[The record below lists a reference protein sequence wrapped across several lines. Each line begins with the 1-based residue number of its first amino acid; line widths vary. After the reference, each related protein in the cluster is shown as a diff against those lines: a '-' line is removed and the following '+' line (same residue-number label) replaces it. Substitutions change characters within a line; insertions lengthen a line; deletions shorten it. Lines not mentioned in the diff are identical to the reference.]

1 MAENTP
7 STSSESYLSREQL
20 PYLESE
26 AHIDFQKG
34 NAEHKSYET
43 VQAEAAAI
51 KVEQTTATPEI
62 PSTPEEYMLAVGERL
77 EHFRNLTQGEFD
89 LAA

>member
-7 STSSESYLSREQL
+7 STSSESYLSHEQL

-26 AHIDFQKG
+26 LQIDLQKG

-43 VQAEAAAI
+43 VRAEAVATE
-51 KVEQTTATPEI
+51 VEQRAASPEV
-62 PSTPEEYMLAVGERL
+62 PSSPEEYMIAVGERL
-77 EHFRNLTQGEFD
+77 EYFRNLTQGEFD